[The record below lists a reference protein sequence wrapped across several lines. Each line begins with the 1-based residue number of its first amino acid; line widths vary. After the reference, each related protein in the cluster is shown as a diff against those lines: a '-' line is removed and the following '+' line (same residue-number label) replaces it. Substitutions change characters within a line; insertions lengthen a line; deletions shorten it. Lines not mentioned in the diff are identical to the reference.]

1 MAYFITASASASVIQ
16 TTFDTTGSIVTSS
29 LGTSNNPVNV
39 SQITYLQKGSNPF
52 PNLSRP
58 VYKYSLSFQYD
69 NQSIN
74 WLYNDTASRDS
85 DFDLIKNLDTKSV
98 TAGVFFVTSS
108 ASASVIQTTFDTTGS
123 IVTSS
128 LYTSNNPIN
137 LSEITY
143 IQKSSSP
150 FPNLSRPV
158 YKPSVSFV
166 YIGNG
171 ENKTI
176 NWLYDTTSSRD
187 TDFEYINSIKLG
199 GPRGNN
205 TTIQYND
212 DGRFNGS
219 DYFNINVN
227 GRKDAIVNITGS
239 LNVTDKIN
247 LGDVSINPSNQT
259 LTTTQ
264 NYVTSSVQGLFYSK
278 LDECRFPSGGSDID
292 LLSGSTSTIYG
303 SRNIPST
310 FFSQSGDYKSKVISL
325 RIVGS
330 DIFGNNKD
338 FNSYIKIGNDV
349 IPTTNTSINVDKSTA
364 HPFEI
369 LTDLVFNNGELSVC
383 SSLRYCDNNFQYF
396 TFPLS
401 NLFETTSSL
410 NLSGDIQF
418 WVSSSSTI
426 TEMTGSYAYIE
437 FKN

>member
-1 MAYFITASASASVIQ
+1 MAYFITASASASVVQ

-29 LGTSNNPVNV
+29 LGTPNNPVNV
-39 SQITYLQKGSNPF
+39 SKITYLQKGSNPF

-69 NQSIN
+69 DQSVN
-74 WLYNDTASRDS
+74 WLYDTTASRDT

-108 ASASVIQTTFDTTGS
+108 ASSSVVQTTFDTAGS

-137 LSEITY
+137 LSEVTY
-143 IQKSSSP
+143 IQKGSSQ

-166 YIGNG
+166 YTGNG

-187 TDFEYINSIKLG
+187 TDFNYINSIKLG

-219 DYFNINVN
+219 DDFTLTNDGKNTIITLN
-227 GRKDAIVNITGS
+227 GI
-239 LNVTDKIN
+239 L
-247 LGDVSINPSNQT
+247 DVSDEIDLGNVEILPASQT

-264 NYVTSSVQGLFYSK
+264 NYVTSSLQGLFYSK
-278 LDECRFPSGGSDID
+278 LDNVVFPSGGNNVD

-330 DIFGNNKD
+330 VVFGNNKD

-349 IPTTNTSINVDKSTA
+349 IPTTNTSINVDKSTD

-369 LTDLVFNNGELSVC
+369 LTDLVFNNGELYVC
-383 SSLRYCDNNFQYF
+383 SSLRYCDNSFQYF

-426 TEMTGSYAYIE
+426 TEMTGSYSYIE
-437 FKN
+437 FQI